1 MTEPTRVKPSSAFWV
16 IAIIAL
22 LWNLSGLFAFFSEV
36 FITEEALSSLTDAQ
50 RQLYESTPV
59 WLKVFYGIAVFGGTL
74 GCIVLLLRKKLSIQL
89 FTISLIAIII
99 QMSYSL
105 FMTNAIEVYGIVS
118 AIMPMVV
125 IGIGVFLVWY
135 SRRSKNMGWIK

>member
-1 MTEPTRVKPSSAFWV
+1 MTEPTRVKPSNAFWV

-22 LWNLSGLFAFFSEV
+22 LWNLSGLFAFYSEV

-89 FTISLIAIII
+89 FAISLIAIII

-105 FMTNAIEVYGIVS
+105 FMTNAIEVYGIIS
-118 AIMPMVV
+118 AIMPVVV

-135 SRRSKNMGWIK
+135 SRRSKNIGWIK